1 MAVGL
6 VQLLPVQRKS
16 LTDHVFDQ
24 LAGQI
29 MAGGLAAG
37 GPLPAERELCE
48 LLQVSRTAVREA
60 VRRLEQAGLVATQ
73 QGAQSRVLD
82 YRRSGGL
89 DLLPALLLGADGQI
103 DLAVVRSVM
112 ELRSALA
119 PDAARLAAQRRTA
132 THCQLLR
139 DLQLALHSMG
149 ELDSQEVLDE
159 LGRLGLELWDV
170 LVDAS
175 GNIAYRLA
183 FNSLRQVYDPVRPAT
198 DLLLAEELRDV
209 SGCCALIDAVL
220 SGQAAGAEEHAKVL
234 IGRGLTAL
242 LAAIDALQPE
252 AEAAQRA

>member
-1 MAVGL
+1 MTLGL

-37 GPLPAERELCE
+37 GPLPPERELCD

-82 YRRSGGL
+82 YRRTGGL
-89 DLLPALLLGADGQI
+89 DLLPALLLGPDGQI
-103 DLAVVRSVM
+103 NLTVVRGVM

-119 PDAARLAAQRRTA
+119 PDAARLAAERRKT
-132 THCQLLR
+132 THHQALL
-139 DLQLALHSMG
+139 DLQLAYRSISDP
-149 ELDSQEVLDE
+149 ESQEALEE

-198 DLLLAEELRDV
+198 NLLLAEELRDID
-209 SGCCALIDAVL
+209 GCCALIQAVL
-220 SGQAAGAEEHAKVL
+220 DGSPSEARAQAQEV
-234 IGRGLTAL
+234 IGKGLSAL
-242 LAAIDALQPE
+242 LSAIDALQPE
-252 AEAAQRA
+252 DATL

>member
-1 MAVGL
+1 MAVWL

-89 DLLPALLLGADGQI
+89 DLLPAL
-103 DLAVVRSVM
+103 
-112 ELRSALA
+112 SA
-119 PDAARLAAQRRTA
+119 
-132 THCQLLR
+132 
-139 DLQLALHSMG
+139 
-149 ELDSQEVLDE
+149 
-159 LGRLGLELWDV
+159 
-170 LVDAS
+170 
-175 GNIAYRLA
+175 
-183 FNSLRQVYDPVRPAT
+183 
-198 DLLLAEELRDV
+198 
-209 SGCCALIDAVL
+209 
-220 SGQAAGAEEHAKVL
+220 
-234 IGRGLTAL
+234 
-242 LAAIDALQPE
+242 
-252 AEAAQRA
+252 